1 MDVILAC
8 FMQIIHVFLIHIFTL
23 FRSRVQEDFIIF
35 SLPLIRMD
43 QHTRLTF
50 IFQEHAQRFIGVF
63 SQRRSR
69 MEQFLSD
76 LEESAVQLD
85 RMKMGA
91 SISTVAGSSVG
102 IAGGVLSI
110 VGLALAPVTAGVSL
124 VLTLTGVGLGVTSGV
139 NSVVTGITEAV
150 VNSQQGKNIKHY
162 KLRRGLSQQ
171 SKLASIMQ
179 KVNIILQ
186 STQQKCMAR
195 IGQLTKGKPLALSK
209 FARGGFITLNALFI
223 GVDVFFIGKENKS
236 LAKGSKSE
244 KSQLICSRAALWKSE
259 LEAWQNIHDSL
270 CIGIWRKS

>member
-1 MDVILAC
+1 
-8 FMQIIHVFLIHIFTL
+8 
-23 FRSRVQEDFIIF
+23 
-35 SLPLIRMD
+35 MD

-150 VNSQQGKNIKHY
+150 VNSQQGKNAQNIFQRYMDDVGKILDCLEQASSREPDV
-162 KLRRGLSQQ
+162 KGL
-171 SKLASIMQ
+171 A
-179 KVNIILQ
+179 
-186 STQQKCMAR
+186 
-195 IGQLTKGKPLALSK
+195 
-209 FARGGFITLNALFI
+209 
-223 GVDVFFIGKENKS
+223 GVDIITAGKLVFRAIGLCSNIGS
-236 LAKGSKSE
+236 LVDKALQIEEGIVTAIKISLNNAKSE
-244 KSQLICSRAALWKSE
+244 HNITKHTAKMHGQNWAADKR
-259 LEAWQNIHDSL
+259 EATSAL
-270 CIGIWRKS
+270 KVC